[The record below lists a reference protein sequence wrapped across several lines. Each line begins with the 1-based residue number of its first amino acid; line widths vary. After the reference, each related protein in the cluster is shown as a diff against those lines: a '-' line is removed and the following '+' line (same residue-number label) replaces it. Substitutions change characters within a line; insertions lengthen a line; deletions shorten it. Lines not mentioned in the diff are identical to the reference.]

1 APMPSSSGISTSIVT
16 RSGLSECTLL
26 SASRPL
32 RAVPTTRKPPAPS
45 TISATSLRMNALS
58 STTSTVRGALEDDI
72 ALHHGADLH
81 LAGLDVKE
89 HAAPVSAPDVL
100 ADDGQP
106 RLA

>member
-1 APMPSSSGISTSIVT
+1 MPSSSGISTSMVT
-16 RSGLSECTLL
+16 RSGFNDCTLF

-32 RAVPTTRKPPAPS
+32 RAVPTTRKSPAPS

-58 STTSTVRGALEDDI
+58 STTSTVRGALENDI
-72 ALHHGADLH
+72 ALHHGAHLH
-81 LAGLDVKE
+81 RARRDVKE